1 MSDKVFML
9 IAYIG
14 IVLVFIGVVGGMI
27 WGN

>member
-14 IVLVFIGVVGGMI
+14 IVLVFIGVVGGI
-27 WGN
+27 LWGN

>member
-14 IVLVFIGVVGGMI
+14 IVLVFIGVVGGAL